1 MRGAG
6 CVINDLIDRDLD
18 ARVERTRHRPL
29 ASGRLGVRQALGFL
43 ALQLLVGLLVL
54 LSFNGFTIGARPRL
68 DAARS

>member
-6 CVINDLIDRDLD
+6 CVVNDLIDRDLD

-29 ASGRLGVRQALGFL
+29 ASGRLSVAQALGFL

-54 LSFNGFTIGARPRL
+54 LPFNRFAIAASRSPRC
-68 DAARS
+68 R